1 MINNTNLNEDGTIWM
16 KTTPTGEP
24 LIVGKQYLFK
34 DRYWVYA
41 GDFNNINEVP
51 NIHCCYTIGNQIRV
65 HSSVSPAISP
75 ERKKIK
81 RKRVDDCRK
90 IATDISDQDND
101 LLTLVKEVITTKGI
115 TRGDFK
121 QAYDNDSDMNNCL
134 RHIETQNTLS
144 WPRFTDLH
152 DRIKFGY
159 KLTVFDENGIIAT
172 AVSDNIPLPKELC
185 DKK

>member
-1 MINNTNLNEDGTIWM
+1 MIPNTNLNDDGTIWL
-16 KTTPTGEP
+16 KTTPTGER
-24 LIVGKQYLFK
+24 LIVGKQYLFLG
-34 DRYWVYA
+34 RYWVYA
-41 GDFNNINEVP
+41 GDFNDIREVP

-65 HSSVSPAISP
+65 HTGVSPAMNL

-81 RKRVDDCRK
+81 RKRQDDGRK
-90 IATDISDQDND
+90 INTDISDQDND
-101 LLTLVKEVITTKGI
+101 LLTLVKTVIKTKDI

-121 QAYDNDSDMNNCL
+121 QAYDNDSDMNNYL

-159 KLTVFDENGIIAT
+159 KLTVFDENGVIAT
-172 AVSDNIPLPKELC
+172 AISDNIPVPKELA